1 MALVS
6 IIVPAYNAEKHLF
19 RCLSSIA
26 AQDFV
31 DIEVLVVDD
40 GSTDTSGQIAGEFAA
55 TDSRFRYVALDSNK
69 GVMVARATGV
79 RLCGGD
85 FIGFVDADDRIEASM
100 ISRMLHRLQTDD
112 SDIAICGVSYVHDNG
127 EHARKSFRFKKDRL
141 IENGMSQ
148 FARRELG
155 SAYLCNKLYRR
166 ETIFSEA
173 SLDFGI
179 RLNLGEDILINFG
192 AFARARAVSL
202 LSEVLYVYGQNPLG
216 STGSACSAEAFANLF
231 LAYCLCCA
239 HFANHGPDMLEYV
252 DLYFRVQFNFRC
264 YQVADIS
271 ELQPY
276 RECLSAALCLL
287 SDTRPEAIFYLMNI
301 LKRKESSSTILSGV
315 FWKLFRWLVNK

>member
-31 DIEVLVVDD
+31 DIEVLIVDD
-40 GSTDTSGQIAGEFAA
+40 GSTDASGQIAGEFAA
-55 TDSRFRYVALDSNK
+55 TDPRFRYVALGSNK

-79 RLCGGD
+79 RLCEGD
-85 FIGFVDADDRIEASM
+85 FIGFVDADDRIEPSM

-127 EHARKSFRFKKDRL
+127 VRARKAFRFKKDRL
-141 IENGMSQ
+141 IANGMSE
-148 FARRELG
+148 FARRKLG

-192 AFARARAVSL
+192 AFSRARSVSL

-216 STGSACSAEAFANLF
+216 ATGATGNAEAFANLF

-239 HFANHGPDMLEYV
+239 HLANHGPELLEHV
-252 DLYFRVQFNFRC
+252 DLYFRGQFNFRC
-264 YQVADIS
+264 YQVANPY

-276 RECLSAALCLL
+276 RECLSAALRLL
-287 SDTRPEAIFYLMNI
+287 SDTRPEAILYLMHV
-301 LKRKESSSTILSGV
+301 LKRKEGGAAVLSGV
-315 FWKLFRWLVNK
+315 FRKLFRKSVNK